1 MEKPLE
7 NRRVR
12 MTRQLLKE
20 SLLELLEHK
29 ELCRITV
36 TEICENADVHRSTF
50 YKYYEDPT
58 ALLREIEQD
67 YLDIIPDSQ
76 ETLDE
81 KGKANLIQSTTSFF
95 EYVKNNKKVFR
106 ILFNKSGDSH
116 FITRLFDLLCSR
128 YIIKTEDPA
137 ASQSRFECTYMACG
151 SIGLMWDWI
160 ASDFPCSSREIAE
173 AIFHLST
180 KIS

>member
-1 MEKPLE
+1 MENQLE

-12 MTRQLLKE
+12 MTKKMLKD

-29 ELCRITV
+29 ELSRITV

-50 YKYYEDPT
+50 YKHYEDPP

-67 YLDIIPDSQ
+67 YLDIIPHSDVMP
-76 ETLDE
+76 DE
-81 KGKANLIQSTTSFF
+81 KGKA
-95 EYVKNNKKVFR
+95 
-106 ILFNKSGDSH
+106 
-116 FITRLFDLLCSR
+116 DLLCTR
-128 YIIKTEDPA
+128 YIKDPDDPA
-137 ASQSRFECTYMACG
+137 AAQSRSAGIYMACG

-180 KIS
+180 KISS